1 MSELVRKMVNRAVMP
16 RMAQLDE
23 PDADLPDG

>member
-1 MSELVRKMVNRAVMP
+1 MSELVRKMVNRAVMLP
-16 RMAQLDE
+16 MAQLDE